1 MKKLLMILCC
11 VLFLTGCR
19 SEVFETVDDPND
31 VLVIA
36 TPAQLLVEL
45 PEDAAAPVM
54 NVAGGKLYFCD
65 GFDVTVEVFT
75 AGNLDETLQFL
86 SGFGRE
92 ELEILQTKRCGV
104 DCFEGV
110 WSAAGEAGDQVGR
123 VLILDDGSFHYC
135 VTVLAPAQNAS
146 ESMDVWQQVLD
157 SVKLAEG

>member
-31 VLVIA
+31 VPVIA

-65 GFDVTVEVFT
+65 GFDVTVEVLA

-86 SGFGRE
+86 TGFGRE

-123 VLILDDGSFHYC
+123 FLILDDGSFHYC
-135 VTVLAPAQNAS
+135 VTVLAPAENVS